1 MFVERFRFTSIAWV
15 ALAHLAW
22 SFSTKRQ
29 RQQDCGSIS
38 PCDKTPDK
46 QHSDM
51 ASLLSD
57 WQQALRDKVLWSYG
71 YFQGRSVLF
80 PRNISELYGMVV
92 SKATSFIALPL
103 PLLSFLALPVL
114 GGKSTSLSLVFVYLT
129 WSSLVFAHDPLS
141 LEVYGTL
148 AARILFFLLPALA
161 FLAFDC
167 GTPSLSKNVK
177 AYGEKNLPSRLGNGR
192 LLRIA
197 SVGVANVLLS
207 VALQAI
213 LEMLFTDFFNLRS
226 ILKVTSFVPLP
237 WSIAKDVVKGLALR
251 GVLHYYIHRYLMHTY
266 DSPLKTWHLK
276 WQHSIRL
283 PFSLAATYD
292 HPVCHLLVN
301 WLPDFLPAYLF
312 RFHVLTWHI
321 FVTITSLE
329 TLFIYSGYAVL
340 PSSIVLAGMARRTDA
355 HFLTA
360 ASGSESCNF
369 GHWGILDLLLG
380 TNCKDTASVFDD
392 LQDEAQKHHI
402 EERAQKAAR
411 GALEG
416 LNEERDDSD
425 SEYEPEEN
433 GKVDN
438 EEDRP
443 QASSRET
450 RRGRA
455 DEGGDSA
462 QKSPVKRRSTRRKA
476 QNA

>member
-1 MFVERFRFTSIAWV
+1 
-15 ALAHLAW
+15 
-22 SFSTKRQ
+22 
-29 RQQDCGSIS
+29 
-38 PCDKTPDK
+38 
-46 QHSDM
+46 M
-51 ASLLSD
+51 ASSLSA

-71 YFQGRSVLF
+71 YFQGRSVLL
-80 PRNISELYGMVV
+80 PRSVPELYGMAM
-92 SKATSFIALPL
+92 SKVTSLVALPL
-103 PLLSFLALPVL
+103 PFLSILALPVF

-141 LEVYGTL
+141 LEIYGTL
-148 AARILFFLLPALA
+148 AARILFFLLPAFA

-197 SVGVANVLLS
+197 SVAVANVLLS

-213 LEMLFTDFFNLRS
+213 FEMLFTDILNLRS
-226 ILKVTSFVPLP
+226 ILKVTSLVPLP

-251 GVLHYYIHRYLMHTY
+251 GVLHYYIHRYLLHTY
-266 DSPLKTWHLK
+266 DSQLKTWHLK
-276 WQHSIRL
+276 WQHSVQL
-283 PFSLAATYD
+283 PFSLAAAYD

-321 FVTITSLE
+321 FVAVTSLE

-355 HFLTA
+355 HFVTA
-360 ASGSESCNF
+360 ASRREPCNF
-369 GHWGILDLLLG
+369 GHWGILDLLMG

-392 LQDEAQKHHI
+392 LQGEAHKHRF
-402 EERAQKAAR
+402 EKRAQKAAR
-411 GALEG
+411 GALDG
-416 LNEERDDSD
+416 LNEDEEDCD
-425 SEYEPEEN
+425 SEYEPEQDDV
-433 GKVDN
+433 VDKSRN
-438 EEDRP
+438 KPKASLRERLRGHADGGGESAE
-443 QASSRET
+443 QA
-450 RRGRA
+450 
-455 DEGGDSA
+455 
-462 QKSPVKRRSTRRKA
+462 PVKRRSARRKA

>member
-1 MFVERFRFTSIAWV
+1 
-15 ALAHLAW
+15 
-22 SFSTKRQ
+22 
-29 RQQDCGSIS
+29 
-38 PCDKTPDK
+38 
-46 QHSDM
+46 M
-51 ASLLSD
+51 ASLLSA
-57 WQQALRDKVLWSYG
+57 WQQTLRDKVLWSYG
-71 YFQGRSVLF
+71 YFQGRSVLL
-80 PRNISELYGMVV
+80 PRSIPELYGMAM

-103 PLLSFLALPVL
+103 PFLSILALPVL

-141 LEVYGTL
+141 LEIYGTL
-148 AARILFFLLPALA
+148 AARILFFLLPAFA

-167 GTPSLSKNVK
+167 GTPSLSKNIK

-197 SVGVANVLLS
+197 LVGVANVLLS

-213 LEMLFTDFFNLRS
+213 LEMLFTDVLHLRS
-226 ILKVTSFVPLP
+226 ILKVTSLVPLP

-251 GVLHYYIHRYLMHTY
+251 GVVHYYIHRYLLHTY
-266 DSPLKTWHLK
+266 DTPLKTWHLQ
-276 WQHSIRL
+276 WQHRVQL
-283 PFSLAATYD
+283 PFSLAAAYD

-321 FVTITSLE
+321 FVAITSLE

-355 HFLTA
+355 HFVTA
-360 ASGSESCNF
+360 AARRESCNF

-392 LQDEAQKHHI
+392 LQEEAHNHRI

-411 GALEG
+411 GALDG
-416 LNEERDDSD
+416 LSENQDESD
-425 SEYEPEEN
+425 SEYEPEQDDV
-433 GKVDN
+433 VDN
-438 EEDRP
+438 ARDKP
-443 QASSRET
+443 KAFSRET
-450 RRGRA
+450 LRGRA
-455 DEGGDSA
+455 DGGGDPA
-462 QKSPVKRRSTRRKA
+462 EQAPVKRRSARRKA